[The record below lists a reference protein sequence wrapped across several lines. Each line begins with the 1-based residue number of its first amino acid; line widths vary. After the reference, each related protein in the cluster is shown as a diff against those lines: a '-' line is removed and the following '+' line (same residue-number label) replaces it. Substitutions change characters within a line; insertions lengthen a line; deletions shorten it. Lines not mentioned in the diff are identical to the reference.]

1 MEFLDSLHQVKQN
14 WGPYKTW
21 EKEQNDKE
29 AQRQMLHSKINTNK
43 EELNNASEYGRTII
57 DNINIMDQYSIN
69 KAEDVEGI
77 TKPLV
82 VAGIETCLGVGAL
95 AGFGLLKTFGLK
107 ALEKSPK
114 KAAAL
119 YIGIPAAIGYL
130 GSTIAG
136 FITQKHY
143 EKQASRIA
151 RYQAREKELKDSR
164 NFVVYTKDQVE
175 KAKKLTKEMPE
186 IKDKNKKENSLNP
199 ITNISNSMKSIKT
212 LKADSANYDEWKKE
226 FIEKETNRHKTLD
239 SINATPEQIEQATKD
254 RDNLQNVVKKIELN
268 SQNYLFNTEM
278 ALNSVMAC
286 DLLGGALGG
295 AIVSGGI
302 WLLQK
307 IKVLKPDSV
316 KLQLAKAL
324 SPIIAPMALI
334 IATAAYSIQIQKEAA
349 RVGRFKAKQDLLK
362 DPHNFISYN
371 DEQMQTVKDIKTPEE
386 KSKGF
391 FGKLKDEVKFFF
403 QFGKD
408 YKDYKNYEKT
418 TEKEELK
425 LREALK
431 KVSIT
436 PEQAAEAKKLQKNAF
451 YTFEKMDE
459 MAQRYSDDTAA
470 ATDIVKSIAAII
482 TTFGAQALGTFL
494 VLKTISKE
502 KSSHSKIALEA
513 IIPMIA
519 SSAINIPLEIQ
530 SIRIKK
536 EASKIG
542 LMKAM
547 QDINDPKLFIN
558 NDNIQNDETKKA

>member
-1 MEFLDSLHQVKQN
+1 MEFLDSLHQIKQN

-29 AQRQMLHSKINTNK
+29 AQRQMVHSKINTGK
-43 EELNNASEYGRTII
+43 QELDNASEYGRTII

-77 TKPLV
+77 TRPIV
-82 VAGIETCLGVGAL
+82 GFAIEAGLGIGAL
-95 AGFGLLKTFGLK
+95 TGFGLLKTIGQK
-107 ALEKSPK
+107 AMEKSPK
-114 KAAAL
+114 KAMAL

-130 GSTIAG
+130 ASTIAG

-143 EKQASRIA
+143 EKEASRIA

-164 NFVVYTKDQVE
+164 NFVVYNKEQIE
-175 KAKKLTKEMPE
+175 QAKKLTEGMPE
-186 IKDKNKKENSLNP
+186 VKNKNKKESSLNP

-212 LKADSANYDEWKKE
+212 LKTDSANYSEWKKE
-226 FIEKETNRHKTLD
+226 FIEKETNRRKTLD
-239 SINATPEQIEQATKD
+239 SVNYTPKEIEQAKKD

-278 ALNSVMAC
+278 ALNSILAC
-286 DLLGGALGG
+286 DLVGGALGG
-295 AIVSGGI
+295 ALVSGGI

-307 IKVLKPDSV
+307 VKVLKPDSA
-316 KLQLAKAL
+316 KLQIAKAAT
-324 SPIIAPMALI
+324 PIIAPIALM
-334 IATAAYSIQIQKEAA
+334 IATTGYAIQIQKEAA
-349 RVGRFKAKQDLLK
+349 RVGRFKAKQALLK
-362 DPHNFISYN
+362 DPHNFISYS
-371 DEQMQTVKDIKTPEE
+371 DEQMNSVKDIKAPEE

-408 YKDYKNYEKT
+408 YKEYKNYEKT
-418 TEKEELK
+418 TEKDELK

-436 PEQAAEAKKLQKNAF
+436 PEQAAEAEKLQKNAF

-470 ATDIVKSIAAII
+470 ATDIVKSISAII
-482 TTFGAQALGTFL
+482 TTIGAQALGTFL
-494 VLKTISKE
+494 IFKTMSQK
-502 KSSHSKIALEA
+502 KSSSSKIALEFVA
-513 IIPMIA
+513 PA
-519 SSAINIPLEIQ
+519 LAASAINIPLEIQ

-547 QDINDPKLFIN
+547 QDIDNPKLFIN
-558 NDNIQNDETKKA
+558 NDKT